1 MKRALNFACVLAI
14 GAGLA
19 GCSNLDR
26 TQQRVLTGGAIGT
39 AAGAALGA
47 MTGGLSIAAGALI
60 GAGVGSA
67 AGYVV
72 DKTSK

>member
-1 MKRALNFACVLAI
+1 MKRAMNLLCVAAI

-19 GCSNLDR
+19 GCSNLDH

-47 MTGGLSIAAGALI
+47 VTGGLSIAAGALI

>member
-1 MKRALNFACVLAI
+1 MKRAANLLCVLAV

-19 GCSNLDR
+19 GCSNLDH

-67 AGYVV
+67 TGYIV
-72 DKTSK
+72 DQTSH

>member
-1 MKRALNFACVLAI
+1 MKRVANLACVLAL
-14 GAGLA
+14 GAGVA
-19 GCSNLDR
+19 GCSNLDH

-47 MTGGLSIAAGALI
+47 VTGGLSVAAGALI